1 MSDKERKL
9 REEEE
14 ALLFLP
20 HFHNINRG
28 QTSFDSNQDLEG
40 HLNDILDK
48 INTIRKQ
55 LKEIDDDEFNG

>member
-1 MSDKERKL
+1 MSEKERQL

-14 ALLFLP
+14 ALLFLL
-20 HFHNINRG
+20 HFHNINCG
-28 QTSFDSNQDLEG
+28 QTSFQSNQELEE

>member
-1 MSDKERKL
+1 MSEKERQL

-14 ALLFLP
+14 ALLFLL

-28 QTSFDSNQDLEG
+28 QTSFQSNQELEE